1 VDGTLLVISL
11 RSEDFFFS
19 LSLILVSSP
28 TPSSLLS
35 ILPLPRSPPS
45 PGHALISLCELI
57 PQCPLFCL
65 PWHTPSPC
73 GSIRVPASLASCC
86 TIRAPKWLTPFVWVR
101 YEICFLNGLFMKI
114 ICKKVKLKK
123 YTRNRPL
130 MGRISGP
137 PCPSCECDV
146 CSSIQTRNGN

>member
-11 RSEDFFFS
+11 RSRISSFPS
-19 LSLILVSSP
+19 LSFLFLLQHRA
-28 TPSSLLS
+28 PSSKFYPSLDLPPPPVTLS
-35 ILPLPRSPPS
+35 Y
-45 PGHALISLCELI
+45 LCELI

-86 TIRAPKWLTPFVWVR
+86 TMRAPKWMTPFVWVR

-137 PCPSCECDV
+137 PCPSCERDV